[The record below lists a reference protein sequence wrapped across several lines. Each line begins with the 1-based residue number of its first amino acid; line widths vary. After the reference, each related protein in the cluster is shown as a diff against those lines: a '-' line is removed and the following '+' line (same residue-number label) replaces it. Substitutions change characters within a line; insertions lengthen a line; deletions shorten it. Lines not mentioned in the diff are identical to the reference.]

1 MRRKKSSRAKT
12 PIGVSKAQL
21 NAPGRYTPPKAK
33 SRHKSPP
40 WVSAS
45 MFTCLLVGVAVILGN
60 YLSLLP
66 GGPAQNSDL
75 FLGLG
80 LIIVGFGLSTRLR

>member
-1 MRRKKSSRAKT
+1 
-12 PIGVSKAQL
+12 
-21 NAPGRYTPPKAK
+21 
-33 SRHKSPP
+33 
-40 WVSAS
+40 
-45 MFTCLLVGVAVILGN
+45 MFTCLLVGFAVILGN

-66 GGPAQNSDL
+66 GGQAQNSYL